1 MRARHPAHPRDLGA
15 AAIATIRITDT
26 IALDG
31 NEIEEDFIRSP
42 GPGGQHVNK
51 TESAVQLRFDA
62 RRSPALS
69 NAVYLRLVPLAGS
82 RMTKDGVV
90 VITANEYR
98 ERERNREA
106 ALARL
111 VALVQA
117 AAVPPRR
124 RRATKPTKGSKER
137 RLEGKQRR
145 GDTKKDRGKPRL
157 GD

>member
-1 MRARHPAHPRDLGA
+1 M
-15 AAIATIRITDT
+15 IKVTDS
-26 IALDG
+26 ISLNE

-51 TESAVQLRFDA
+51 TESAVQLRFNA

-69 NAVYLRLVPLAGS
+69 NAIYLRLVPLAGS
-82 RMTKDGVV
+82 RLTKDGVI
-90 VITANEYR
+90 VITANQFR
-98 ERERNREA
+98 ERERNRED

-111 VALVQA
+111 VDLIRQA
-117 AAVPPRR
+117 ATPPKR

-145 GDTKKDRGKPRL
+145 GSTKKDRGRPGL
-157 GD
+157 SD

>member
-1 MRARHPAHPRDLGA
+1 MIKVTE
-15 AAIATIRITDT
+15 AISLND
-26 IALDG
+26 

-62 RRSPALS
+62 RRSPGLS

-82 RMTKDGVV
+82 RLTMDGVI
-90 VITANEYR
+90 VITANQFR
-98 ERERNREA
+98 ERERNRED

-111 VALVQA
+111 VELIRQ

-145 GDTKKDRGKPRL
+145 GSTKKDRGRPGL
-157 GD
+157 ND

>member
-1 MRARHPAHPRDLGA
+1 MIKVTE
-15 AAIATIRITDT
+15 AISLND
-26 IALDG
+26 

-69 NAVYLRLVPLAGS
+69 NAIYLRLVPLAGS
-82 RMTKDGVV
+82 RLTKDGVI
-90 VITANEYR
+90 VITANQFR
-98 ERERNREA
+98 ERERNRED

-111 VALVQA
+111 VELIRQ

-145 GDTKKDRGKPRL
+145 SSTKKDRGRPGL
-157 GD
+157 SD